1 MKVRSFGWV
10 QNPSDFNKL
19 KKTVEIFDSN
29 SKQYQLLKKELVK
42 QKLYHFKDIQESLQA
57 KLNNN
62 IEEFSYTELVGK
74 NIDKDGKV
82 PNSRKNS
89 LPNALIQISLDSQS
103 AATKNKHFT
112 DEWSSDGFLRWAVSL
127 NFVEQNRQTDIFKIT
142 TLGKQ
147 FIETKNELEMNNVL
161 SQAFLSYPPATRIL
175 EILNNNSK
183 VSKFF
188 LGNRLGFKGEAGFTS
203 YSEELMLDWIKES
216 KDKKEEAKIRTDV
229 EGTADKYA
237 RMICGWLKKVGFI
250 TQESIQYDSSVE
262 KDRKITGFSLY
273 SITAKGIHALK
284 QSQGNSS
291 NGKHQKFIMWEF
303 LAVKGKGKDYI
314 RTRRSY
320 ILKFLEKSS
329 SFNSLIT
336 HLKHK
341 GFDESEDIIKL
352 DIEGLNN
359 IGIRIE
365 FNGNNIKLLDKLN
378 DFTIPDINLKLRTEE
393 KERLELKEYF
403 ISNTDIPSKYITL
416 LDLAYDGNANRDF
429 EIVTAELFK
438 DVFQLKTKHLGGT
451 RKPDIL
457 IWTDKFGV
465 IADTK
470 AYSKGYKK
478 NISEADK
485 MVRYVNENTNRN
497 KNDNSN
503 EWWNSFETKIPAN
516 AYYFL
521 WISSKFIGKF
531 NEQLIETS
539 SRTGRNGAAIDVYQ
553 LLRGADLVQK
563 SKFNV
568 HDLPSLMQNKEIQF
582 I

>member
-216 KDKKEEAKIRTDV
+216 KDKKEEVKIRTDV

>member
-216 KDKKEEAKIRTDV
+216 KDKKEEVKIRTDV

-470 AYSKGYKK
+470 AYSKG
-478 NISEADK
+478 
-485 MVRYVNENTNRN
+485 
-497 KNDNSN
+497 
-503 EWWNSFETKIPAN
+503 
-516 AYYFL
+516 
-521 WISSKFIGKF
+521 
-531 NEQLIETS
+531 
-539 SRTGRNGAAIDVYQ
+539 
-553 LLRGADLVQK
+553 
-563 SKFNV
+563 
-568 HDLPSLMQNKEIQF
+568 
-582 I
+582 

>member
-1 MKVRSFGWV
+1 MKIRSFGWV

-19 KKTVEIFDSN
+19 KQTVEIFDSN

-62 IEEFSYTELVGK
+62 IEEFSYIELVGK

-127 NFVEQNRQTDIFKIT
+127 NFVEQNRQTDTFKIT

-175 EILNNNSK
+175 EILNNKSK

-188 LGNRLGFKGEAGFTS
+188 LGNRLGFKEEAGFTS

-216 KDKKEEAKIRTDV
+216 KDKEEEAKIRTDV

-497 KNDNSN
+497 KSDNSN

-531 NEQLIETS
+531 NEQLTETS

-553 LLRGADLVQK
+553 LLRGADLVQQ

-568 HDLPSLMQNKEIQF
+568 HDLPSLMQNKEIHF

>member
-216 KDKKEEAKIRTDV
+216 KDKKEEVKIRTDV

-429 EIVTAELFK
+429 EMVTAELFK